1 MKSKVIIIAGPTGSG
16 KSSLAIQLAK
26 KVNGEIISCDSMQ
39 IYRNMDIGTAK
50 VTEKEKSGV
59 VHHMIDIISPKEN
72 FSVQDF
78 QKQCKKLIREI
89 HDRGNLP
96 ILAGGTGLY
105 INSILYDYDFSQV
118 KPHPEFRKKL
128 EAAYEIDPIQLL
140 EKLNKID
147 KNLYS
152 SLNIKDKKKI
162 IRALEVYEFSGKTI
176 SVDSKINQDYE
187 FFLFVLNDKRE
198 KLYEKINQRVDLM
211 LNNGLINEVDS
222 LLSNGL
228 NENHQSMKAI
238 GYREVILYLQN
249 KIDYQ
254 TMVDTLKQNTRKYAK
269 RQLTWFRKNK
279 NAIWLDKSES
289 SQEEIL
295 IKILEEINEF
305 WICQ

>member
-305 WICQ
+305 

>member
-254 TMVDTLKQNTRKYAK
+254 TMVDTLKQDTRKYAK

-305 WICQ
+305 

>member
-39 IYRNMDIGTAK
+39 IYRDMDIGTAK

-305 WICQ
+305 